1 MSKWNRARIF
11 QPTKIQETS
20 RVKRTKIENYR
31 KQARLGGCLGI
42 ALQPISLLLIGSLSE
57 LDGMSTRVILG
68 ITVLGLS
75 FILMD
80 WGIWNYA
87 KSKGYGNYVAA
98 LSIFC
103 VYGLVILLCLP
114 DKQRSRETLK

>member
-1 MSKWNRARIF
+1 VK
-11 QPTKIQETS
+11 QP
-20 RVKRTKIENYR
+20 KIENYR
-31 KQARLGGCLGI
+31 RRARLGGWLGI

-57 LDGMSTRVILG
+57 LDGMSAKVILG
-68 ITVLGLS
+68 IIVWGLS

-87 KSKGYGNYVAA
+87 KSKGYGNSVAA

-114 DKQRSRETLK
+114 DKQRNKETLK

>member
-1 MSKWNRARIF
+1 
-11 QPTKIQETS
+11 
-20 RVKRTKIENYR
+20 VKQTKIENYKR
-31 KQARLGGCLGI
+31 RAQFGGWLGL
-42 ALQPISLLLIGSLSE
+42 ALQPIALLFIGSLSE
-57 LDGMSTRVILG
+57 LDGMSAKVILG
-68 ITVLGLS
+68 LTVLGLS

-114 DKQRSRETLK
+114 DKQRN